1 MTPISTQIRTR
12 KYCCDI
18 AEIMIPV
25 IGLIGAIIGFLITKV
40 YIYYQKIF
48 KKKLNKNNRAS
59 YYISGL
65 IIGTSGIYIIAFILI
80 IICAI
85 IYS

>member
-12 KYCCDI
+12 RYYCDI
-18 AEIMIPV
+18 AEMMIPV

-48 KKKLNKNNRAS
+48 RKKINKNNRAS
-59 YYISGL
+59 YYIFGL
-65 IIGTSGIYIIAFILI
+65 IVGTSGIYVIIFVLI

-85 IYS
+85 VY